1 MSRTGGTRGW
11 SAIVVGV
18 ALLTL
23 AACGGT
29 SAAETKSSDDAPEV
43 TAESSPSAATSPIA
57 GRWMQVH
64 TCDQLVSGLEG
75 AGLGEVAPAIVGD
88 FFPDMTPE
96 QLAAKDDVCSGAKPQ
111 RHFHFFTDDGAF
123 GSIDQF
129 GNQVD
134 DGPYTVSGD
143 TLKIGEG
150 MSGGTWTF
158 AIAGNRLT
166 LMPRPTDAQ
175 IEQALADPLEFSP
188 AGWMI
193 AVAYP
198 GTTWKRVPCQ
208 GWC

>member
-1 MSRTGGTRGW
+1 MSRAGGTSRW
-11 SAIVVGV
+11 SVMVVGV
-18 ALLTL
+18 ALLAL

-29 SAAETKSSDDAPEV
+29 SAAETKPSDGGPEV
-43 TAESSPSAATSPIA
+43 AAESSPSAATSPIV

-64 TCDQLVSGLEG
+64 TCDQLVSGLED
-75 AGLGEVAPAIVGD
+75 AGLGKVAPAIVGD

-96 QLAAKDDVCSGAKPQ
+96 ELAAKDDLCSGAKPQ

-143 TLKIGEG
+143 TLHIGDETF
-150 MSGGTWTF
+150 GGRWTF
-158 AIAGNRLT
+158 AISGNRLT
-166 LMPRPTDAQ
+166 LTPRPSDDEIQ
-175 IEQALADPLEFSP
+175 QALADPYQFST
-188 AGWMI
+188 AGWMV

-198 GTTWKRVPCQ
+198 GSTWKRVPCQ
-208 GWC
+208 DWC